1 MNTPTQETRPGR
13 CLERAVPWSVLVGF
27 LVLALISGC
36 DRKPSL
42 AGGKGTGG
50 MSLLEAQ
57 LKEMSGDA
65 RVTARAVG
73 PSAIPLL
80 KERFQSN
87 DPLERS
93 LVLECF
99 AEIRGD
105 EAVLALVRG
114 LDDGEFDVRK
124 TAVNLLRD
132 VNGPVAVPRLRELL
146 SQSPDEWVRGN
157 AALILGKLDDSGAVP
172 LIRERIAAE
181 TDTEAARQMR
191 LAVARL
197 EDGKERE
204 DVLKR
209 ISGPDARDRYKAI
222 DDIEYVGRTDLL
234 VHLLPLLSDT
244 REVRNVGTEP
254 FPVRHRVCDRAVEA
268 VAAVG
273 GKPFPFPVGARVYSP
288 EQIQAARDR
297 IRALSGSGK

>member
-1 MNTPTQETRPGR
+1 MN
-13 CLERAVPWSVLVGF
+13 
-27 LVLALISGC
+27 
-36 DRKPSL
+36 
-42 AGGKGTGG
+42 
-50 MSLLEAQ
+50 LLEAQ
-57 LKEMSGDA
+57 LKEVSGDA

-80 KERFQSN
+80 KERFHSK

-114 LDDGEFDVRK
+114 LDDDEFDVRK

-146 SQSPDEWVRGN
+146 SLSPDEWVRGN
-157 AALILGKLDDSGAVP
+157 AALILGKLGNAGAVP
-172 LIRERIAAE
+172 VIRERISVEPDPE
-181 TDTEAARQMR
+181 TARQMR
-191 LAVARL
+191 LAIARL

-204 DVLKR
+204 DVVR
-209 ISGPDARDRYKAI
+209 RVSGPNARDRYTAI
-222 DDIEYVGRTDLL
+222 DDFEYVGRADLL

-244 REVRNVGTEP
+244 REVRNVGTEQ
-254 FPVRHRVCDRAVEA
+254 FPVRQRVCDRALEA
-268 VAAVG
+268 VAAIG

-297 IRALSGSGK
+297 IRELSGSGK